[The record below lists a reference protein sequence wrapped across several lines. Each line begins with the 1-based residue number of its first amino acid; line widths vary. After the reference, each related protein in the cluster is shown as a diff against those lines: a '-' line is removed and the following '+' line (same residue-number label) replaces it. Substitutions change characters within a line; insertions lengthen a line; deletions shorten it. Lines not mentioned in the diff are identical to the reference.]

1 MTALLEVRSVTQ
13 QFGGVT
19 ALARVDLTVNRGTI
33 TGLIGP
39 NGAGKTTLFNVICGV
54 RPPTSGSVRF
64 DGVEINSAGVHE
76 RSAMGI
82 SRTFQRLELFWTLSV
97 YENVLVAAELAAL
110 PNASEVARH
119 NLELLGIDHLADMTA
134 GELSTGSAR
143 LLEVARALATSP
155 KLLLLDEPASG
166 LDERESEQLGHLLR
180 QLRDRG
186 ITVLVVEHDMTLVM
200 GVCDEVYVLDLGVN
214 IASGKPDAVRAHPD
228 VIRAYLGAQ
237 VGES

>member
-1 MTALLEVRSVTQ
+1 MNALLEVHAVTQ

-19 ALARVDLTVNRGTI
+19 ALARVNLTVNRGTI

-64 DGVEINSAGVHE
+64 DGIEVNNTGVHE

-82 SRTFQRLELFWTLSV
+82 SRTFQRLELFWTLTV
-97 YENVLVAAELAAL
+97 YENVLVAAELASH
-110 PNASEVARH
+110 PNPAEIARQ
-119 NLELLGIDHLADMTA
+119 NLELLGIDHLADATA

-155 KLLLLDEPASG
+155 KLLLLDEPVAG
-166 LDERESEQLGHLLR
+166 MTDGETERTAELLLELAG
-180 QLRDRG
+180 QHS
-186 ITVLVVEHDMTLVM
+186 IMVVEHDMAFIRQIADVVTVL
-200 GVCDEVYVLDLGVN
+200 CDGAVLAQGSFDDVQANERVIEVYLG
-214 IASGKPDAVRAHPD
+214 R
-228 VIRAYLGAQ
+228 
-237 VGES
+237 

>member
-1 MTALLEVRSVTQ
+1 
-13 QFGGVT
+13 
-19 ALARVDLTVNRGTI
+19 
-33 TGLIGP
+33 
-39 NGAGKTTLFNVICGV
+39 
-54 RPPTSGSVRF
+54 
-64 DGVEINSAGVHE
+64 
-76 RSAMGI
+76 MGI
-82 SRTFQRLELFWTLSV
+82 SRTFQRLELFWTLTV
-97 YENVLVAAELAAL
+97 YENVLVAAELASH
-110 PNASEVARH
+110 PNPAEIARQ
-119 NLELLGIDHLADMTA
+119 NLELLGIDHLADATA

-166 LDERESEQLGHLLR
+166 LDERESEQLGKLLK

-214 IASGKPDAVRAHPD
+214 IASGKPDHVRTHPD